1 MKRRLVLSIII
12 LFSFCSCLPSFPT
25 TINKPLYTKSENAK
39 KLILSKYG
47 NPSMV
52 ENQVEQE
59 KWTYDYISPYK
70 SNRTLVFDK
79 NGKIIKN
86 KKHYKRFHMLTG
98 LNKYSYITVGVVL
111 ALGLITGPF
120 PALL

>member
-1 MKRRLVLSIII
+1 V
-12 LFSFCSCLPSFPT
+12 PSYPT
-25 TINKPLYTKSENAK
+25 TINKPLYAKSENAK

-59 KWTYDYISPYK
+59 KWIYDYISPYK
-70 SNRTLVFDK
+70 SNRTLFFDK

-86 KKHYKRFHMLTG
+86 KKHYKAFHMLTG
-98 LNKYSYITVGVVL
+98 LNKYSYITLGIVL
-111 ALGLITGPF
+111 ALSLIIGPF